1 MINRI
6 FNQTKYI
13 PLIIFALAFILY
25 ANTIPN
31 DYALDD
37 SIVITQNIYVQKGIA
52 GIGDIFGK
60 ETFTGFFKQKKD
72 LVEGG
77 RYRPLSLIT
86 FAIEQSIWKNNP
98 HVSHLI
104 NTILYGILC
113 IIIFLSLKK
122 IIEHIEQKELAIPV
136 SFISAI
142 LFAVH
147 PLHTEVV
154 ANIKGRDEILSL
166 LFSLWAIIYVLH
178 YFESKQIM
186 SAIWAGILLF
196 FGLLSKENAVTM
208 PILIGVV
215 VILNYNNKLKNKYII
230 AFTFLLVA
238 GLLYYII
245 RSNVIGS
252 HIGKLPDELMNNP
265 FLHADQSQKLATIF
279 YTLLLYLKLLIF
291 PYPLT
296 YDYYPY
302 HIKLQDWSNPLVIIS
317 LLIYI
322 VIILFSIYYLAKR
335 KYRIS
340 TLAIL
345 IYLITILPLSNLF
358 INTGSFMNERFV
370 FFGSLGFC
378 LLVAFGIYKLI
389 KSSEENK
396 IPKVT
401 GIVSLS
407 VILILFS
414 GRTIARNSNWKDNY
428 TLFLH
433 DVAISSGS
441 AKGNVTAGGTLLEK
455 ATEETDLQKKQE
467 YLNQSIVHLEKA
479 LSIYPNYVDALLLAG
494 NAYFQRDMDIDKVD
508 KCYIKIFELAPAYD
522 LAFSNYKIILA
533 SIKEAEIK
541 KRGYLKIISYRPND
555 FEANCELG
563 SIYGKVYNN
572 LDSAIFY
579 LEIAVRLKPGSKD
592 ANRDLGVAYGI
603 KGKPEKA
610 VQYFEKTV
618 ELDPNDP
625 SNHINL
631 GISYQKLGYIE
642 KANKQFRIASELQSV
657 QK

>member
-1 MINRI
+1 MINQ
-6 FNQTKYI
+6 FLNQTKYI
-13 PLIIFALAFILY
+13 LLILFAIAFILY

-37 SIVITQNIYVQKGIA
+37 SIVITQNVFVQNGIA

-77 RYRPLSLIT
+77 RYRPLSLVT

-104 NTILYGILC
+104 NALIYGLLC
-113 IIIFLSLKK
+113 VIIFISIKK
-122 IIEHIEQKELAIPV
+122 ILENIDRRDLSIPV
-136 SFISAI
+136 AFIAAL

-166 LFSLWAIIYVLH
+166 LFSLSAIIYVFR
-178 YFESKQIM
+178 YFETNQLLN
-186 SAIWAGILLF
+186 AIGAGILLF
-196 FGLLSKENAVTM
+196 LGLLSKENAVTM
-208 PILIGVV
+208 PVLTGVV
-215 VILNYNNKLKNKYII
+215 IFLSYNRKLKKQYLI
-230 AFTFLLVA
+230 ATLFLFA
-238 GLLYYII
+238 ACLLYFII
-245 RSNVIGS
+245 RNNVIGS
-252 HIGKLPDELMNNP
+252 HTGKLPDELMNNP
-265 FLHADQSQKLATIF
+265 FLHADQSQKLATIY
-279 YTLLLYLKLLIF
+279 YTLLLYLKLLVF

-302 HIKLQDWSNPLVIIS
+302 HIKLQEWSNPFVLFS
-317 LLIYI
+317 LLIYLLMT
-322 VIILFSIYYLAKR
+322 VFSVYYFVKR
-335 KYRIS
+335 KYKIS
-340 TLAIL
+340 VLAIL
-345 IYLITILPLSNLF
+345 IYLITILPLSNLM

-370 FFGSLGFC
+370 FFGSIGFC
-378 LLVAFGIYKLI
+378 LLAAFGIYQLLISSKEKKLH
-389 KSSEENK
+389 
-396 IPKVT
+396 KVT
-401 GIVSLS
+401 GVAILT
-407 VILILFS
+407 VILVLFS
-414 GRTIARNSNWKDNY
+414 VRTIARNSNWKDNF

-433 DVAISSGS
+433 DVQISSGS
-441 AKGNVTAGGTLLEK
+441 AKGNVTAGGTILEK
-455 ATEETDLQKKQE
+455 ATEETDPQKKRE
-467 YLNQSIVHLEKA
+467 YLDQSINYLEKA

-494 NAYFQRDMDIDKVD
+494 NAYFQRDMDFDKAD
-508 KCYIKIFELAPAYD
+508 ICYTRIFELASAYD

-533 SIKEAEIK
+533 SVKENEVK
-541 KRGYLKIISYRPND
+541 KKGYLKIISYRPND

-579 LEIAVRLKPGSKD
+579 LERAVRLKPNNKD
-592 ANRDLGVAYGI
+592 ANRDLGVAYGM
-603 KGKPEKA
+603 KGQPEKS

-618 ELDPNDP
+618 QLDPNDP
-625 SNHINL
+625 SNYINL
-631 GISYQKLGYIE
+631 GLSYQQLGIID
-642 KANKQFRIASELQSV
+642 KANKQFMIAKELQGD